1 MKICI
6 ELDDWM
12 KERWE
17 TAKEILEQGV
27 EYVYG
32 MGVSL
37 SEPEIFKGL
46 LFCFQD
52 EIGSFHFPKSFSDE
66 ELKAMQ
72 KRRK

>member
-1 MKICI
+1 
-6 ELDDWM
+6 M

-17 TAKEILEQGV
+17 NVREILEQGF

-32 MGVSL
+32 IDVSL
-37 SEPEIFKGL
+37 SEREIFGSL

-66 ELKAMQ
+66 ELEVME
-72 KRRK
+72 KRRIQAEAPSN